1 MKGVGDDRYSLE
13 PPRASRAQFER
24 EVATHL
30 DGLYTFALTL
40 VGRGDDA
47 EHLVADTIARALD
60 GWQRYASGTNVRAWL
75 FTILYHLC
83 DRREA
88 GVSEGDD
95 EMLTLE
101 DVADFDMER
110 DFYDAIADDELARA
124 IDALP
129 VHYRDAVVLRDVHK
143 FRYFEIAGILAVPES
158 TAKALLF
165 RGRRLLRGDLLRHA
179 IAMGYVKP
187 RAA

>member
-30 DGLYTFALTL
+30 DNLYTFALTL

-60 GWQRYASGTNVRAWL
+60 GWQRYTSGTNVRAWL

-88 GVSEGDD
+88 GVSDEDD
-95 EMLTLE
+95 DTLLL
-101 DVADFDMER
+101 DGVADSEPER
-110 DFYDAIADDELARA
+110 DFYDAIADGEIARA

-129 VHYRDAVVLRDVHK
+129 LHYREAVLLADVHA
-143 FRYFEIAGILAVPES
+143 FRYAEIAGILGVPES
-158 TAKALLF
+158 TAKSRLF
-165 RGRRLLRGDLLRHA
+165 RGRRLLRSGLLRHA

>member
-13 PPRASRAQFER
+13 PPRVSRAQFER

-60 GWQRYASGTNVRAWL
+60 GWQRHPLGTNVRAWL
-75 FTILYHLC
+75 FTILYHLS
-83 DRREA
+83 DRSVV
-88 GVSEGDD
+88 GVSEEDD
-95 EMLTLE
+95 KMPLE
-101 DVADFDMER
+101 VADFDFDR
-110 DFYDAIADDELARA
+110 DFYEAIADDEIVRA

-129 VHYRDAVVLRDVHK
+129 VHCRDAVVLRDVHK
-143 FRYFEIAGILAVPES
+143 FRYFEIAGILGVPEG
-158 TAKALLF
+158 AARALLS
-165 RGRRLLRGDLLRHA
+165 RGRRVLRRDLLRHA
-179 IAMGYVKP
+179 VKP

>member
-24 EVATHL
+24 EVAAHL

-40 VGRGDDA
+40 VGRGEDA

-60 GWQRYASGTNVRAWL
+60 GWQRYTLDTNVRAWL
-75 FTILYHLC
+75 FTILYHLS
-83 DRREA
+83 DRREE
-88 GVSEGDD
+88 GVTEEDD
-95 EMLTLE
+95 ETLSL
-101 DVADFDMER
+101 DRDLER
-110 DFYDAIADDELARA
+110 DFYDAIADDEIARA

-129 VHYRDAVVLRDVHK
+129 AHSRDAVVLRDVHK
-143 FRYFEIAGILAVPES
+143 FRYFEIASILGVPES
-158 TAKALLF
+158 VARSRLF

-179 IAMGYVKP
+179 

>member
-60 GWQRYASGTNVRAWL
+60 GWQRYTLGTNVRAWL
-75 FTILYHLC
+75 FTILYHLA
-83 DRREA
+83 DRRDV
-88 GVSEGDD
+88 GVSDEDD
-95 EMLTLE
+95 ETLPLE
-101 DVADFDMER
+101 DVSDFDLER
-110 DFYDAIADDELARA
+110 DFYDAIADEEIERA
-124 IDALP
+124 IEALP
-129 VHYRDAVVLRDVHK
+129 VHCRDAIVLRDVHK
-143 FRYFEIAGILAVPES
+143 FRYFEIAGILGVPES
-158 TAKALLF
+158 AVKSRLF
-165 RGRRLLRGDLLRHA
+165 RGRRLLRSDLLRHA